1 MLTNQIEQN
10 KTEFTTAEKW
20 LVGIAI
26 SFGIL
31 GFLVFVISI
40 FYFQNAEEFDKTK
53 AINSNKFGDFGS
65 FMSGSVGTI
74 WALVSVILFYLTLR
88 LQRKELGFQR
98 DELEL
103 TRNELFGQ
111 KNQMIKQNETLSHQ
125 QFENTFFQL
134 LTLFN
139 SIVNSL
145 DIRTRDTK
153 VVTNSGRDCF
163 EVFYK
168 KLKNLQTGKN
178 SHKNSYTISDCEV
191 EDTILAYDDLYN
203 SHKSDMSHYFRT
215 IYHIFKFI
223 DSAKIE
229 NKNQYIAITRAQL
242 SSYEQIL
249 IFYNC
254 LHINGLEKFKPLI
267 EKYGIFKNLDRNLLI
282 NNEHL
287 NKYKKGAY
295 GK

>member
-1 MLTNQIEQN
+1 MLTNQVEQN
-10 KTEFTTAEKW
+10 KTEFTIAEKW

-31 GFLVFVISI
+31 GLLVFITSI
-40 FYFQNAEEFDKTK
+40 FYFQNAEVFDKTK

-88 LQRKELGFQR
+88 LQRKELSFQR

-168 KLKNLQTGKN
+168 KLKNLQIGKN
-178 SHKNSYTISDCEV
+178 SYKNSYIVSDCEV
-191 EDTILAYDDLYN
+191 EETIEAYDDLYN

-267 EKYGIFKNLDRNLLI
+267 EKYGIFKNLDRNLLL

-287 NKYKKGAY
+287 NKYKEGAY